1 MKSFSLKT
9 LSSLMLAAG
18 LMVGL
23 STPLLAATAVNPY
36 RVLTETELAAQQVQI
51 DLFWQKQVVQGSFT
65 GVGEVPLHFAYVVP
79 ANAKATIVILNGRT
93 ESVLKY
99 QEMFFELTR
108 QGYAVFSY
116 DHRGQGLSGR
126 LNADP
131 QLGHVEDFQHY
142 VQDAALFMAKFS
154 GQMPGPKLLMAHSM
168 GGAIASAYLAQEPT
182 QFIAAAMSAPMHAPN
197 AEVLFGAKDG
207 CYLAA
212 AVRWSCNDCYAG
224 FVSQPYKPGPFVGNI
239 YTQSEIRYRRFREQ
253 YQQQPKIQLGGPSWQ
268 WLSQACA
275 IADEMPQIAEKI
287 QTPVLI
293 LQAGEDSAVAA
304 APQDEFC
311 RAIGSNCA
319 GGQVLHVAGARH
331 EFFIETDQYRIPALT
346 AVLDF
351 YQQHLQLQSPTAGQS
366 QSSDAAIQDL

>member
-1 MKSFSLKT
+1 VKSFSLKT
-9 LSSLMLAAG
+9 LTALALLA
-18 LMVGL
+18 GL
-23 STPLLAATAVNPY
+23 STPLMAATVVNPY
-36 RVLTETELAAQQVQI
+36 NVLTETQLEAQQVQI
-51 DLFWQKQVVQGSFT
+51 DLFWQKQVVQGSFA
-65 GVGEVPLHFAYVVP
+65 GVGEVTLHYAYTIP

-99 QEMFFELTR
+99 QEMYFELVR

-126 LNADP
+126 LHEDP

-142 VQDAALFMAKFS
+142 VQDVALFMAKFAN
-154 GQMPGPKLLMAHSM
+154 QMPGPKLLMAHSM
-168 GGAIASAYLAQEPT
+168 GGAIASAYLAKEPT
-182 QFIAAAMSAPMHAPN
+182 QFIGAAMSAPMHAPN

-212 AVRWSCNDCYAG
+212 AVRWSCSDCYAG
-224 FVSQPYKPGPFVGNI
+224 FVSKPYKPGPFVGNI

-275 IADEMPQIAEKI
+275 IADEMPKIAEKI

-304 APQDEFC
+304 EPQDEFC
-311 RAIGSNCA
+311 QAIGNNCA
-319 GGQVLHVAGARH
+319 GGKVLHVAGARH
-331 EFFIETDQYRIPALT
+331 EFFIEADQFRIPALT
-346 AVLDF
+346 AVLNF
-351 YQQHLQLQSPTAGQS
+351 YQQHLQHPRQSPTAKQS
-366 QSSDAAIQDL
+366 Q

>member
-1 MKSFSLKT
+1 MKAFSLKT
-9 LSSLMLAAG
+9 LPALMLAAG
-18 LMVGL
+18 LTVGL
-23 STPLLAATAVNPY
+23 PAPLLAATAVNPY
-36 RVLTETELAAQQVQI
+36 KVLTETELEAQQVQI
-51 DLFWQKQVVQGSFT
+51 DLFWQKQINQGSFA
-65 GVGEVPLHFAYVVP
+65 GIGEVPLHYAYVVP

-99 QEMFFELTR
+99 QEMYFELAR

-131 QLGHVEDFQHY
+131 HLGHVEDFQHY
-142 VQDAALFMAKFS
+142 VQDVALFMAKFS

-168 GGAIASAYLAQEPT
+168 GGAIGSAYLAKAPT
-182 QFIAAAMSAPMHAPN
+182 EFVAAAMSAPMHAPN
-197 AEVLFGAKDG
+197 AEVIFGAQDG

-212 AVRWSCNDCYAG
+212 AVRWSCSDCYAG
-224 FVSQPYKPGPFVGNI
+224 FVSQPYNPGPFVGNI

-275 IADEMPQIAEKI
+275 IADEMPQIAANI

-293 LQAGEDSAVAA
+293 LQAGDDSAVAP

-311 RAIGSNCA
+311 QAIGSNCA
-319 GGQVLHVAGARH
+319 GGKVLHFAGARH
-331 EFFIETDQYRIPALT
+331 EFFIEADQYRLPAMT
-346 AVLDF
+346 AVLEF
-351 YQQHLQLQSPTAGQS
+351 YQQQLSLPQASK
-366 QSSDAAIQDL
+366 

>member
-1 MKSFSLKT
+1 MKSSRSKNRVAVALI
-9 LSSLMLAAG
+9 LALFAC
-18 LMVGL
+18 
-23 STPLLAATAVNPY
+23 SAPLLAQTISNPY
-36 RVLTETELAAQQVQI
+36 KVLTETDLEAQQVQI
-51 DLFWQKQVVQGSFT
+51 DLFWQKQVSQGSFM
-65 GVGEVPLHFAYVVP
+65 GVGKVPLHYAYSIP
-79 ANAKATIVILNGRT
+79 TNAKATIVILNGRT

-99 QEMFFELTR
+99 QEMYFELTK

-126 LNADP
+126 LNEDP

-142 VQDAALFMAKFS
+142 VQDVALFMAQLS
-154 GQMPGPKLLMAHSM
+154 NQMPGPKLLLAHSM
-168 GGAIASAYLAQEPT
+168 GGAIASAYLAKVPT
-182 QFIAAAMSAPMHAPN
+182 QFVAAAMSAPMHAPN

-212 AVRWSCNDCYAG
+212 TVRWSCSDCYAG
-224 FVSQPYKPGPFVGNI
+224 FSSQPYKPGPFVGNI

-275 IADEMPQIAEKI
+275 IADEMPKIAEKI

-293 LQAGEDSAVAA
+293 LQAGDDSAVAA
-304 APQDEFC
+304 EPQDEFC
-311 RAIGSNCA
+311 QAIGSNCA
-319 GGQVLHVAGARH
+319 DGKVLHVAGARH
-331 EFFIETDQYRIPALT
+331 EFFIEADQYRIPALT

-351 YQQHLQLQSPTAGQS
+351 YQQHLLQSTQSPTAKES
-366 QSSDAAIQDL
+366 Q